1 MMGTVLVAAI
11 AVAAILLAMLTL
23 RENRRREWLERR
35 VRQPLTF
42 TWGTRPIRAAMRV
55 RPAERPTPRS

>member
-1 MMGTVLVAAI
+1 MMDTLLVAAI
-11 AVAAILLAMLTL
+11 AVAAIVVAMLNI

-42 TWGTRPIRAAMRV
+42 SGRTRPPRAEMRV
-55 RPAERPTPRS
+55 RSAD

>member
-1 MMGTVLVAAI
+1 MMGTMLVAVI

-23 RENRRREWLERR
+23 REDRRREWLERR